1 MSPRDQYKTIIT
13 ASEMTLFKEK
23 KSKFYGYAF
32 PLSNEETLKTHLEKI
47 RKEHHTASHF
57 CYAYQIGI
65 ENTTFRTNDDGE
77 PNNSAGLPIYGQIQS
92 FGITNVLVVVV
103 RYFGGVKLGVGG
115 LAQAYKTAARLTLE
129 QCQIVTRT
137 LKITFLVSFPYEEI
151 NRVMR
156 IIKENRLKI
165 LDQNLQIDCKIKLS
179 VRKRDA
185 ATVFRLFNTSQKIQI
200 AKI

>member
-1 MSPRDQYKTIIT
+1 
-13 ASEMTLFKEK
+13 MTLFKEK

>member
-1 MSPRDQYKTIIT
+1 MSQEDQFKTIIT
-13 ASEMTLFKEK
+13 ASELTLFKEK

-32 PLSNEETLKTHLEKI
+32 PLSNEETLKTYLDKI
-47 RKEHHTASHF
+47 KKEHHNASHF

-137 LKITFLVSFPYEEI
+137 LKINFLVTFPYEEI

-185 ATVFRLFNTSQKIQI
+185 ATVFGLFNSSQKIQI

>member
-23 KSKFYGYAF
+23 KSKFYGYAI

-115 LAQAYKTAARLTLE
+115 LAQAYKAAARLTLE

-137 LKITFLVSFPYEEI
+137 LKITFLVSFSYEEI

-156 IIKENRLKI
+156 IIKENRLEI

-185 ATVFRLFNTSQKIQI
+185 ATVFGLFNTSQKIQI